1 MAKVPHNER
10 NLESESNGLSHLL
23 NSDPRLITPTREQKT
38 LLLEILEYPKK
49 YTRSFDLV
57 RLNVDGFSAVK
68 SKEDFVLIEVKV
80 TRTKLPN
87 FPKGFFFG
95 MTENEENLLRELEG
109 FFLLCLISIHPESLD
124 WRYFTYTDLQSHIQT
139 KRIQYQINL
148 KQ

>member
-23 NSDPRLITPTREQKT
+23 NSDLRLIRPTLEQKR
-38 LLLEILEYPKK
+38 LLLEILEYPRK

-57 RLNVDGFSAVK
+57 RLNVDSFSEVK
-68 SKEDFVLIEVKV
+68 SKADFVLIEVKV
-80 TRTKLPN
+80 TRAKLIN

-95 MTENEENLLRELEG
+95 MTQNEENLLQELDG
-109 FFLLCLISIHPESLD
+109 YFLLCLISIHPESLG
-124 WRYFTYTDLQSHIQT
+124 WRYFTFSDLQTHIKT

-148 KQ
+148 

>member
-1 MAKVPHNER
+1 MPHNER
-10 NLESESNGLSHLL
+10 NLESESNGLHHLL
-23 NSDPRLITPTREQKT
+23 NSDPLLIKPTLEEKRS
-38 LLLEILEYPKK
+38 LLEILEYPKK

-57 RLNVDGFSAVK
+57 KLNVDDFSQVH
-68 SKEDFVLIEVKV
+68 SKKDFVLIEVKV

-95 MTENEENLLRELEG
+95 MTENEENLLRDLEG

-148 KQ
+148 KE